1 MVWGDKFGDDKIFIK
16 CADENWVYFT
26 EIATPFGKLKAA
38 DFEKKVLKKKSAKGT
53 EYVFK

>member
-38 DFEKKVLKKKSAKGT
+38 DFEKKDLKKQSAKGT